1 MLMVMKKN
9 DENELVAA
17 YFEARLSS
25 EDQTAFEARL
35 SEDQDFAD
43 KVRLHASLL
52 RLRQRRKNLHVIRQV
67 LGKNTQAAKDVQTQ
81 LPHHRRIITT
91 LSRHPY
97 LLVACGLLLIL
108 VAYLALHHEL
118 PRTPSPG
125 PTIESVSNREE
136 PTPSRPNFSIPD
148 PTPRDSNLDSL
159 HQRQQPAEP
168 GLPGTTML
176 VSTEDARGDS
186 NIWESSIHGMP
197 LPLWLSKHQVE
208 IPKKIDPT
216 ALNRVTVA
224 KHLCLVTQG
233 HPERLQRVVV
243 FCDLDLEAPQ
253 YFSGQTLFLFF
264 PKDPRDMALHQLY
277 LLRHG
282 RKQQLYLDGK
292 TYLIR
297 VHGSM
302 DNLLQ
307 LPQG

>member
-1 MLMVMKKN
+1 MLMVMNKN

-25 EDQTAFEARL
+25 EDQSAFEARL
-35 SEDQDFAD
+35 SEDKDFAD

-52 RLRQRRKNLHVIRQV
+52 RLRQRRKNLHMIRQV
-67 LGKNTQAAKDVQTQ
+67 LGKNAPAAKDVRTQ
-81 LPHHRRIITT
+81 LPRHRRAITT
-91 LSRHPY
+91 LCRHPY
-97 LLVACGLLLIL
+97 LLAACGLLLIL
-108 VAYLALHHEL
+108 AAYLALRDEL
-118 PRTPSPG
+118 PRTPSSG
-125 PTIESVSNREE
+125 PTIESVANLEE
-136 PTPSRPNFSIPD
+136 PTPSRPHFQATY
-148 PTPRDSNLDSL
+148 PTPRDSSLDSL
-159 HQRQQPAEP
+159 LLRQQPTES
-168 GLPGTTML
+168 GLPGTTLL

-197 LPLWLSKHQVE
+197 LPLWLSQHQVE
-208 IPKKIDPT
+208 IPKKIAPT
-216 ALNRVTVA
+216 ALNRATVA
-224 KHLCLVTQG
+224 AFVCLVTQG

-277 LLRHG
+277 LLRDG
-282 RKQQLYLDGK
+282 RKQKLYLDGK

-297 VHGSM
+297 EHGSM

-307 LPQG
+307 LS